1 MPGTVRN
8 LQEPFPPLLP
18 AAGHSPSS
26 PLERSCAALARCAE
40 KYDQMGL
47 WAVEKTRRNLQAAA
61 YLKDL
66 QQRLEARDRAKRPRH
81 G

>member
-1 MPGTVRN
+1 MPGTDQVHQS
-8 LQEPFPPLLP
+8 LPPVSP
-18 AAGHSPSS
+18 DFAGQTA
-26 PLERSCAALARCAE
+26 LDRTCAALARCAE